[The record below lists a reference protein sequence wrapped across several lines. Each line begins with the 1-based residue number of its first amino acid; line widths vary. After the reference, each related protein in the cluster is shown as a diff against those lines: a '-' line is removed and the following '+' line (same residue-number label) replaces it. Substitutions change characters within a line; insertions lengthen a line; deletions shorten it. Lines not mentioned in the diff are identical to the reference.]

1 MKLGCWLMRKSS
13 IRRVFYG
20 GSEQN
25 CIGTAE
31 TRLSFKSRGNRLE
44 HVALHNKGI
53 ALQTTR
59 EIGTKLKPHSKKK
72 IPAMTF
78 GGLVLIAAVPTGAI
92 QYSYRLHT
100 SKPSQIPSKKKFKI
114 IWLFVALCLHVQHW
128 KGFCLLFY
136 NRNEQKT
143 LKISHSLWVQCLR
156 HCNATL
162 NNSLDHNQRLIIFF
176 SSNPV
181 TTNRQYPRGR
191 LSSSQITV
199 AD

>member
-1 MKLGCWLMRKSS
+1 MCSVEDLSR
-13 IRRVFYG
+13 
-20 GSEQN
+20 
-25 CIGTAE
+25 TASA
-31 TRLSFKSRGNRLE
+31 LLFKSRGNRLE
-44 HVALHNKGI
+44 HIALHNKGI

-72 IPAMTF
+72 IPEMTL

-92 QYSYRLHT
+92 QYSHRLHT
-100 SKPSQIPSKKKFKI
+100 SKPSQIPSKKSSRSYDYM
-114 IWLFVALCLHVQHW
+114 LMYVCMSST
-128 KGFCLLFY
+128 KGFLFAFY

-162 NNSLDHNQRLIIFF
+162 SNCLDHNQRLIIFF